1 MLCDWNPA
9 VTVPQAYTFLPITC
23 MVVSLFWFYFL
34 HPIKALRKDRLGL
47 AVMAMSHV
55 VKPAMFVYCAG
66 TTFLQGY
73 LLMLAAYWLTSRW
86 TLSDTR

>member
-1 MLCDWNPA
+1 
-9 VTVPQAYTFLPITC
+9 